1 MARLSDIGVGEEG
14 VISHIEGS
22 GAFRARLSEMGFVTG
37 KSVRKLFTAPTGN
50 PIVFELMGSQVAL
63 RKSEAESIQIADA
76 AKGGNAPHEAN
87 RATADTPTED
97 AADPDRT
104 VQAEATPDGRK
115 RSDRHD
121 RRCGSASG
129 HTGGGGCPHC
139 GTSGRRTTT
148 ADPAD
153 EGEIT
158 IALVGNPNCGKT
170 SLFNAASG
178 GHERTG
184 NYSGVTVSSI
194 VGRMVF
200 EGRKIRLVDLPGTYS
215 LRAFSPEEAYVA
227 HELESGRIDA
237 VINVLD
243 TTNLERNLL
252 LTLQLKERNVPL
264 VGALNMFDEFEESH
278 SQLDIETLSQRLDMP
293 LYPTVARDRIGLT
306 DLLRKAV
313 EVADRHIAL
322 HRAGVKGHNHEAAC
336 CNDPEHCNCTH
347 CPPEDGNSTTDGCP
361 CPEREQEDEE
371 RYAHIG
377 QLLDG
382 IYVKR
387 NGRQSRI
394 TAALDRLLAHRWLA
408 YPLFVAIMWF
418 IFWVT
423 FTVGQYPM
431 DWIDAGVAWLMAVC
445 ESRLPDGPLQALL
458 CDGVLGGVGS
468 VIVFLPNILILYF
481 FISLLDDSGYLAR
494 AAMLADPLF
503 DRLGLHGKSFI
514 PLVMGFGCNVPAVM
528 ATRTIENAKS
538 RMITM
543 LVTPMISCSARIP
556 VYVVFAGAFFP
567 DNASTVMLC
576 LYVLGTLMA
585 LLTAYVFSKAFMRRY
600 ESHFVMELPPYR
612 LPSSRGV
619 CRHTWEKGRQYL
631 RKMGGIILV
640 ASIII
645 WALGYFPTGDGSL
658 TEAEQQEQSYMGR
671 IGHAIEPAI
680 RPLGYDWRMGVG
692 IMAGVGAKELMV
704 STLGVLYNCE
714 AEDAEAE
721 TVEDASQTRL
731 AATLS
736 QHTTPEAAL
745 SYMVFALLYF
755 PCIATIAAVKGESGT
770 WKWAVFTAAY
780 TTLLAY
786 VTAFA
791 VYRIALLL

>member
-1 MARLSDIGVGEEG
+1 MVNLSDINNGEEG
-14 VISHIEGS
+14 IISHIKGS
-22 GAFRARLSEMGFVTG
+22 GAFRARLGEMGFVAG
-37 KSVRKLFTAPTGN
+37 KSVKKLFAAPTGN
-50 PIVFELMGSQVAL
+50 PIVFELMGGQVAL
-63 RKSEAESIQIADA
+63 RKNEAEKIQIEPLATGGTTPHLDRGTTV
-76 AKGGNAPHEAN
+76 GGNPESTPAPGNTE
-87 RATADTPTED
+87 TA
-97 AADPDRT
+97 
-104 VQAEATPDGRK
+104 GKK
-115 RSDRHD
+115 RSDWHD
-121 RRCGSASG
+121 RRHGLPVSPTA
-129 HTGGGGCPHC
+129 GGCPHC
-139 GTSGRRTTT
+139 APSRKHRHTT
-148 ADPAD
+148 ANQAED
-153 EGEIT
+153 GEIT

-178 GHERTG
+178 GHEHTG
-184 NYSGVTVSSI
+184 NYSGVTVNSI
-194 VGRMVF
+194 VGQMVF

-264 VGALNMFDEFEESH
+264 VGALNMFDEFEESQ
-278 SQLDIETLSQRLDMP
+278 SRLDIEELSRRLDMP
-293 LYPTVARDRIGLT
+293 LFPTVARKRTGLT
-306 DLLRKAV
+306 ALFRKAV
-313 EVADRHIAL
+313 EMADNHIAL
-322 HRAGVKGHNHEAAC
+322 HRAGVKDHNHEAPC
-336 CNDPEHCNCTH
+336 CNDPENCNCT
-347 CPPEDGNSTTDGCP
+347 DGDNCQHINDTAEECP
-361 CPEREQEDEE
+361 CPGREHEDEE

-377 QLLDG
+377 RILDG

-387 NGRQSRI
+387 NGRQNRI
-394 TAALDRLLAHRWLA
+394 TAALDRILACRWVA

-418 IFWVT
+418 IFWAT
-423 FTVGQYPM
+423 FTIGQYPM
-431 DWIDAGVAWLMAVC
+431 DWIDAGVAWLTEAC
-445 ESRLPDGPLQALL
+445 ENRLPEGMLQALL

-481 FISLLDDSGYLAR
+481 FISLLEDSGYLAR

-538 RMITM
+538 RIITM
-543 LVTPMISCSARIP
+543 LVTPMVSCSARIP

-567 DNASTVMLC
+567 ANASTVMLC
-576 LYVLGTLMA
+576 LYALGTLMA
-585 LLTAYVFSKAFMRRY
+585 LLTAYVFSKVFMRRY
-600 ESHFVMELPPYR
+600 DSHFVMELPPYR
-612 LPSSRGV
+612 LPNSRSV
-619 CRHTWEKGRQYL
+619 CRHAWEKGRQYL

-645 WALGYFPTGDGSL
+645 WALGYFPAGNGEL
-658 TEAEQQEQSYMGR
+658 TEAEQQEQSYMGQ
-671 IGHAIEPAI
+671 IGHAIEPVI
-680 RPLGYDWRMGVG
+680 SPLGYDWRMGVG
-692 IMAGVGAKELMV
+692 IIAGVGAKELMV
-704 STLGVLYNCE
+704 STLGVLYNCGDEE
-714 AEDAEAE
+714 AGDEDGEDAP
-721 TVEDASQTRL
+721 QTRL
-731 AATLS
+731 SAILG

-755 PCIATIAAVKGESGT
+755 PCIATIAAIKGESGT
-770 WKWAVFTAAY
+770 WKWALFTAAY

-786 VTAFA
+786 AAAFA

>member
-1 MARLSDIGVGEEG
+1 MKLSDVSAGQEA

-37 KSVRKLFTAPTGN
+37 KSVRKVFSSPVGN
-50 PIVFELMGSQVAL
+50 PIVFELMGGQIAL
-63 RKSEAESIQIADA
+63 RRSEAEKILVQLPDA
-76 AKGGNAPHEAN
+76 EKSFSK
-87 RATADTPTED
+87 
-97 AADPDRT
+97 
-104 VQAEATPDGRK
+104 EATTHS
-115 RSDRHD
+115 RSAATD
-121 RRCGSASG
+121 CPALQGGCPVGAEGS
-129 HTGGGGCPHC
+129 HTSKNILSAVPHAPENKLSSATGCPHC
-139 GTSGRRTTT
+139 GRPRNLTT
-148 ADPAD
+148 ATPKE
-153 EGEIT
+153 EGTVT

-184 NYSGVTVSSI
+184 NYSGVTVSSV
-194 VGRMVF
+194 VGEMTF

-252 LTLQLKERNVPL
+252 LTMQLKERDVPL
-264 VGALNMFDEFEESH
+264 VGALNMYDEFEESR
-278 SQLDIETLSQRLDMP
+278 STLDIEELSRRLDMP
-293 LYPTVARDRIGLT
+293 LFPTVARNRVGIPE
-306 DLLRKAV
+306 LLRKAV
-313 EVADRHIAL
+313 ETADRHIAL
-322 HRAGVKGHNHEAAC
+322 HRSGIQGHNHEAAC
-336 CNDPEHCNCTH
+336 CHNPGHCTH
-347 CPPEDGNSTTDGCP
+347 CNEKQAHDGYPEAEACP
-361 CPEREQEDEE
+361 CPEREQDDVQ
-371 RYAHIG
+371 RYDHIRQILEG
-377 QLLDG
+377 VYTKKHGRNYSITSKLDH
-382 IYVKR
+382 
-387 NGRQSRI
+387 
-394 TAALDRLLAHRWLA
+394 LLANRWIA

-418 IFWVT
+418 IFWMT
-423 FTVGQYPM
+423 FTIGQYPM
-431 DWIDAGVAWLMAVC
+431 DWIDSGVAWLVSFC
-445 ESRLPDGPLQALL
+445 ESRLPEGTLQALI

-481 FISLLDDSGYLAR
+481 FISILEDSGYLAR

-503 DRLGLHGKSFI
+503 DKLGLHGKSFI
-514 PLVMGFGCNVPAVM
+514 PMLMGYGCNVPAVM
-528 ATRTIENAKS
+528 ATRTIENPKS
-538 RMITM
+538 RLITM

-567 DNASTVMLC
+567 QNASVVMLC
-576 LYVLGTLMA
+576 LYAFGTCMA
-585 LLTAYVFSKAFMRRY
+585 LLVAWVFSKIFMRKY

-640 ASIII
+640 ASIVI
-645 WALGYFPTGDGSL
+645 WALGYFPTGNDEQL
-658 TEAEQQEQSYMGR
+658 TEAERQEQSYMGQ

-714 AEDAEAE
+714 AEDAEVE
-721 TVEDASQTRL
+721 TAEDASQTRL
-731 AATLS
+731 AQILS

-745 SYMVFALLYF
+745 GYMVFALLYF
-755 PCIATIAAVKGESGT
+755 PCLATIAAVKGESGQ
-770 WKWAVFTAAY
+770 WKWAIFTAAY
-780 TTLLAY
+780 TTVLAY
-786 VTAFA
+786 IMAFA
-791 VYRIALLL
+791 VYRAALLF